1 MKKDQK
7 IHRSDWADT
16 SPTTTISIT
25 GEVAPGA
32 LGGLSFEELTGQEL
46 LSGYPEREETE
57 DK

>member
-1 MKKDQK
+1 MRKDQK
-7 IHRSDWADT
+7 IHKNEWVDT

-32 LGGLSFEELTGQEL
+32 LGGLSFEELTGQEPL
-46 LSGYPEREETE
+46 IKHPERWGTE